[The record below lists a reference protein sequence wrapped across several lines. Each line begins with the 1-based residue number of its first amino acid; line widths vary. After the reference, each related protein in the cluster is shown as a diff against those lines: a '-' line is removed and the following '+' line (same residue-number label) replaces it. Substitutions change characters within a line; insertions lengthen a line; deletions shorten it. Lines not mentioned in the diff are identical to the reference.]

1 MPVMEKID
9 ELMNDKEFVEKLYA
23 CRELPEMQQL
33 FAQNGLVLSDE
44 EMEDIGA
51 TLKNAANH
59 EKKNGPVNDEELEN
73 VSGGMMDFGAVA
85 AKFGKEGMSWLINEI
100 RSNYLKIK

>member
-1 MPVMEKID
+1 
-9 ELMNDKEFVEKLYA
+9 MNDKEFVGKLYA

-51 TLKNAANH
+51 TLKNAADH
-59 EKKNGPVNDEELEN
+59 EKQNGPVNDEELEN
-73 VSGGMMDFGAVA
+73 VSGGMMDLGAIA

-100 RSNYLKIK
+100 RNNYLKIK